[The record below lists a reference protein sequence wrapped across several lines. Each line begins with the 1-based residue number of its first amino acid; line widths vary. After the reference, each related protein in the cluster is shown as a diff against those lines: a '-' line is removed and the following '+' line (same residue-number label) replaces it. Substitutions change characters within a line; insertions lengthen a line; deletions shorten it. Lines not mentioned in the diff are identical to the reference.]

1 MEAAAS
7 REGILV
13 TAPEVLAMWRAAK
26 FTCNQ
31 DLLRCTPAP
40 LAPVSAVIAW
50 ELCPAAAAAAAAA
63 SSSRLL
69 WLTAHASFPERKHG
83 RSIHDFMLIPLRAA
97 KRNVFSIH
105 AFVTAALK
113 GMLNSSLLAPSAN
126 VAVNSSASCR
136 AATLKKKKD
145 RKEERKEIKVP
156 VAPRKPHWQFGMR
169 GLTSRP
175 TCGTSVSS

>member
-7 REGILV
+7 RERILV
-13 TAPEVLAMWRAAK
+13 AVPEVLAMWRAAK

-63 SSSRLL
+63 SSRLL

-136 AATLKKKKD
+136 AATLKKK
-145 RKEERKEIKVP
+145 ERK
-156 VAPRKPHWQFGMR
+156 RKKGR
-169 GLTSRP
+169 K
-175 TCGTSVSS
+175 